1 MNDFS
6 ELKGR
11 HIVSVEGLEPDSESA
26 TFHCADGSEW
36 RMYHGQDCCESV
48 SIVDVVGDVAD
59 LIDAGVLDAREETN
73 SDSDPEDYAAKR
85 TTEDP
90 DWNKWRDSYTW
101 TFYII
106 QTTKGAVTIRWL
118 GESNGYYCEVAQ
130 FDRVD
135 GGRPI

>member
-1 MNDFS
+1 MCCTAQRFRSKLFTHANS
-6 ELKGR
+6 
-11 HIVSVEGLEPDSESA
+11 
-26 TFHCADGSEW
+26 HCFT
-36 RMYHGQDCCESV
+36 
-48 SIVDVVGDVAD
+48 
-59 LIDAGVLDAREETN
+59 DAGLCSVPQPNSHRDSKRPYADQSQSDADCKSKTN